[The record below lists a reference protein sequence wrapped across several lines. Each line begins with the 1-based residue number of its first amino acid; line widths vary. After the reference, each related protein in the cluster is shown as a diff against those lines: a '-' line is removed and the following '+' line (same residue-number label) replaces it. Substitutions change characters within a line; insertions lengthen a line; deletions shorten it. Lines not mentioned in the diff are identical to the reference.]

1 MNWLRTTIS
10 RTWIAIVLI
19 VSLIVVI
26 GFVLALSMILAS
38 FPWLPVL
45 LGAAA
50 VLILGF
56 LGFVPRWQVRNLK
69 VENTQDEQRKVELEN
84 ELRRT
89 IAQIL
94 GGVAVLAGVYFAW
107 QQLNVTQQS
116 QITERFTRATEQL
129 GSDKLEIRIGGIAA
143 FERLARDSDKDF
155 GPVFVILETFIRENA
170 PREKSDEEY
179 PRTTLYTNP
188 SGEAVPI
195 MPADIDAALGA
206 LVSLSRD
213 PGNRRTLDLH
223 GTNLEGGVFG
233 IGGKLSPAFLFN
245 TNLQYAS
252 LAGVDFP
259 KADFTDSNLRGAGLI
274 DANLSGAYFESAQLN
289 HATLEDV
296 NLNGAYLRDAQLY
309 EADLLRVDLSEAD
322 FQGAQLDRVL
332 LCGVDLRGAK
342 NLTQAQLNATED
354 GAEVIL
360 PENLEPPPTWRE
372 TNEMRG
378 FRGYCHTG
386 SEK

>member
-1 MNWLRTTIS
+1 M
-10 RTWIAIVLI
+10 VLI
-19 VSLIVVI
+19 VSLIAVF
-26 GFVLALSMILAS
+26 GFVLALSMTLAS

-50 VLILGF
+50 VLILGV
-56 LGFVPRWQVRNLK
+56 LGFVPRWQVRNLT
-69 VENTQDEQRKVELEN
+69 VENTQDEQRMVELEN

-179 PRTTLYTNP
+179 PRTTLY
-188 SGEAVPI
+188 SSRIGEP

-206 LVSLSRD
+206 LMSLSRD
-213 PGNRRTLDLH
+213 PGNRRSLDLH

-252 LAGVDFP
+252 LASVEFP

-322 FQGAQLDRVL
+322 FQGAQLDRVI
-332 LCGVDLRGAK
+332 LCEVDLRGAK

-354 GAEVIL
+354 GGDVML
-360 PENLEPPPTWRE
+360 PENLEPPPIWRE
-372 TNEMRG
+372 TNAMRG
-378 FRGYCHTG
+378 SRGYCQTPT
-386 SEK
+386 EK

>member
-1 MNWLRTTIS
+1 MMNWLRTTIS

-129 GSDKLEIRIGGIAA
+129 GSDKLEIRIGGVAA

-179 PRTTLYTNP
+179 PRTTVY
-188 SGEAVPI
+188 SSRIGEP
-195 MPADIDAALGA
+195 MPADIDAALRA
-206 LVSLSRD
+206 LMSLSRD
-213 PGNRRTLDLH
+213 PGNRRSLDLH
-223 GTNLEGGVFG
+223 GTNLEGGLFG

-252 LAGVDFP
+252 LASVKFP
-259 KADFTDSNLRGAGLI
+259 KADFTDSNLRGAALI
-274 DANLSGAYFESAQLN
+274 DANLSGASFENAQLN
-289 HATLEDV
+289 DAILEDA

-322 FQGAQLDRVL
+322 FQGAQLDRVI
-332 LCGVDLRGAK
+332 LCEVDLRGAK

-354 GAEVIL
+354 GGDVML
-360 PENLEPPPTWRE
+360 PENLEPPPIWRE
-372 TNEMRG
+372 TNAMRG
-378 FRGYCHTG
+378 SRGYCQTPT
-386 SEK
+386 EK

>member
-10 RTWIAIVLI
+10 RNWIAMVLI
-19 VSLIVVI
+19 VSLIAVF

-179 PRTTLYTNP
+179 PRTTVY
-188 SGEAVPI
+188 SSRIGEP
-195 MPADIDAALGA
+195 MPADIDAALRA
-206 LVSLSRD
+206 LMSLSRD
-213 PGNRRTLDLH
+213 PGNRRSLDLH
-223 GTNLEGGVFG
+223 GTNLEGGLFG

-252 LAGVDFP
+252 LASVKFP
-259 KADFTDSNLRGAGLI
+259 KADFTDSNLRGAALI
-274 DANLSGAYFESAQLN
+274 DANLSGASFENAQLN
-289 HATLEDV
+289 DAILEDA

-322 FQGAQLDRVL
+322 FQGAQLDRVI
-332 LCGVDLRGAK
+332 LCEVDLRGAK

-354 GAEVIL
+354 GGDVML
-360 PENLEPPPTWRE
+360 PENLEPPPIWRE
-372 TNEMRG
+372 TNAMRG
-378 FRGYCHTG
+378 SRGYCQTPT
-386 SEK
+386 EK

>member
-1 MNWLRTTIS
+1 MMNWLRTTIS

-179 PRTTLYTNP
+179 PRTTVY
-188 SGEAVPI
+188 SSRIGEP
-195 MPADIDAALGA
+195 MPADIDAALRA
-206 LVSLSRD
+206 LMSLSRD
-213 PGNRRTLDLH
+213 PGNRRSLDLH
-223 GTNLEGGVFG
+223 GTNLEGGLFG

-252 LAGVDFP
+252 LASVKFP
-259 KADFTDSNLRGAGLI
+259 KADFTDSNLRGAALI
-274 DANLSGAYFESAQLN
+274 DANLSGASFENAQLN
-289 HATLEDV
+289 DAILEDA

-322 FQGAQLDRVL
+322 FQGAQLDRVI
-332 LCGVDLRGAK
+332 LCEVDLRGAK

-354 GAEVIL
+354 GGGVML
-360 PENLEPPPTWRE
+360 PENLEPPPIWRE
-372 TNEMRG
+372 TNAMRG
-378 FRGYCHTG
+378 SRGYCQTPT
-386 SEK
+386 EK

>member
-1 MNWLRTTIS
+1 MMNWLRTTIS

-179 PRTTLYTNP
+179 PRTTLY
-188 SGEAVPI
+188 SSRIGEP

-206 LVSLSRD
+206 LMS
-213 PGNRRTLDLH
+213 PGIPGKNRRSLDLH

-252 LAGVDFP
+252 LASVKFP
-259 KADFTDSNLRGAGLI
+259 KADFTDSNLRGAALI
-274 DANLSGAYFESAQLN
+274 DANLSGASFENAQLN
-289 HATLEDV
+289 DAILEDA

-322 FQGAQLDRVL
+322 FQGAQLDRVI
-332 LCGVDLRGAK
+332 LCEVDLRGAK

-354 GAEVIL
+354 GGDVML
-360 PENLEPPPTWRE
+360 PENLEPPPIWRE
-372 TNEMRG
+372 TNAMRG
-378 FRGYCHTG
+378 SRGYCQTPT
-386 SEK
+386 EK

>member
-129 GSDKLEIRIGGIAA
+129 GSDKLEIRIGGVAA

-179 PRTTLYTNP
+179 PRTTVY
-188 SGEAVPI
+188 SSRIGEP
-195 MPADIDAALGA
+195 MPADIDAALRA
-206 LVSLSRD
+206 LMSLSRD
-213 PGNRRTLDLH
+213 PGNRRSLDLH
-223 GTNLEGGVFG
+223 GTNLEGGLFG

-252 LAGVDFP
+252 LASVKFP
-259 KADFTDSNLRGAGLI
+259 KADFTDSNLRGAALI
-274 DANLSGAYFESAQLN
+274 DANLSGASFENAQLN
-289 HATLEDV
+289 DAILEDA

-322 FQGAQLDRVL
+322 FQGAQLDRVI
-332 LCGVDLRGAK
+332 LCEVDLRGAK

-354 GAEVIL
+354 GGDVML
-360 PENLEPPPTWRE
+360 PENLEPPPIWRE
-372 TNEMRG
+372 TNAMRG
-378 FRGYCHTG
+378 SRGYCQTPT
-386 SEK
+386 EK

>member
-1 MNWLRTTIS
+1 MMNWLRTTIS

-179 PRTTLYTNP
+179 PRTTVY
-188 SGEAVPI
+188 SSRIGEP
-195 MPADIDAALGA
+195 MPADIDAALRA
-206 LVSLSRD
+206 LMSLSRD
-213 PGNRRTLDLH
+213 PGNRRSLDLH
-223 GTNLEGGVFG
+223 GTNLEGGLFG

-252 LAGVDFP
+252 LASVKFP
-259 KADFTDSNLRGAGLI
+259 KADFTDSNLRGAALI
-274 DANLSGAYFESAQLN
+274 DANLSGASFENAQLN
-289 HATLEDV
+289 DAILEDA

-322 FQGAQLDRVL
+322 FQGAQLDRVI
-332 LCGVDLRGAK
+332 LCEVDLRGAK

-354 GAEVIL
+354 GGDVML
-360 PENLEPPPTWRE
+360 PENLEPPPIWRE
-372 TNEMRG
+372 TNAMRG
-378 FRGYCHTG
+378 SRGYCQTPT
-386 SEK
+386 EK

>member
-10 RTWIAIVLI
+10 RNWIAMVLI
-19 VSLIVVI
+19 VSLIAVF
-26 GFVLALSMILAS
+26 GFVLALSMTLAS

-50 VLILGF
+50 VLILGV
-56 LGFVPRWQVRNLK
+56 LGFVPRWQVRNLT
-69 VENTQDEQRKVELEN
+69 VENTQDEQRMVELEN

-179 PRTTLYTNP
+179 PRTTLY
-188 SGEAVPI
+188 SSRIGEP

-206 LVSLSRD
+206 LMSLSRD
-213 PGNRRTLDLH
+213 PGNRRSLDLH

-252 LAGVDFP
+252 LGSVKFP
-259 KADFTDSNLRGAGLI
+259 KADFTDSNLRGAALI
-274 DANLSGAYFESAQLN
+274 DANLSGASFENAQLN
-289 HATLEDV
+289 DAILEDA

-322 FQGAQLDRVL
+322 FQGAQLDRVI
-332 LCGVDLRGAK
+332 LCEVDLRGAK

-354 GAEVIL
+354 GGDVML
-360 PENLEPPPTWRE
+360 PENLEPPPIWRE
-372 TNEMRG
+372 TNAMRG
-378 FRGYCHTG
+378 SRGYCQTPT
-386 SEK
+386 EK

>member
-10 RTWIAIVLI
+10 RNWIAMVLI
-19 VSLIVVI
+19 VSLIAVF

-179 PRTTLYTNP
+179 PRTTVY
-188 SGEAVPI
+188 SSRIGEP
-195 MPADIDAALGA
+195 MPADIDAALRA
-206 LVSLSRD
+206 LMSLSRD
-213 PGNRRTLDLH
+213 PGNRRSLDLH

-252 LAGVDFP
+252 LASVKFP
-259 KADFTDSNLRGAGLI
+259 KADFTDSNLRGAALI
-274 DANLSGAYFESAQLN
+274 DANLSGASFENAQLN
-289 HATLEDV
+289 DAILEDA

-322 FQGAQLDRVL
+322 FQGAQLDRVI
-332 LCGVDLRGAK
+332 LCEVDLRGAK

-354 GAEVIL
+354 GGDVML
-360 PENLEPPPTWRE
+360 PENLEPPPIWRE
-372 TNEMRG
+372 TNAMRG
-378 FRGYCHTG
+378 SRGYCQTPT
-386 SEK
+386 EK